1 MIGTGLIGA
10 LIIGALCGMFAG
22 MIVKGHGFG
31 CLGNIIVGVVG
42 ACLFSLLFGSLDL
55 FGNEL
60 ANSLVGGTLGA
71 VGLLLVIGLFSKAR

>member
-1 MIGTGLIGA
+1 MGIIGA

-31 CLGNIIVGVVG
+31 CLGNIVVG
-42 ACLFSLLFGSLDL
+42 LVGAGLFGVLFGSLNV

-60 ANSLVGGTLGA
+60 ANHLLGGTLGA
-71 VGLLLVIGLFSKAR
+71 IGLLLVIGLFTKSR